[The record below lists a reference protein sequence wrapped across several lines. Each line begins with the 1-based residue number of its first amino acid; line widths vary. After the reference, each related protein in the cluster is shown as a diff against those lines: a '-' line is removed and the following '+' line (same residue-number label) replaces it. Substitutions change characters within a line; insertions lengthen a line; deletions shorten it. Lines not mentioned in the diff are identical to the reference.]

1 MSLHRLTA
9 SALALGAVALGA
21 HAPAHAAPRPP
32 AASLLEGAV
41 CEGAEGAPCGE
52 ARPNF
57 AFHRALHA
65 GPQGAVVRL
74 GNGVTLR
81 FDAGTSFSLGP
92 AVPIPISPQSA
103 PLRAPVVVLHTGRAR
118 ASAARRADESLAVV
132 FRGPHSTSAL
142 VRAGEA
148 TLRASDEGLALA
160 VNTGAGAMLAAG
172 DTWGDCP
179 EGSTCSAPGKH
190 LNVSKRPGA
199 DPPVP
204 LVSALAAASVDGRA
218 FAPTLRW
225 RPSAGATSYEVRLA
239 RSAEF
244 TGPVRFFE
252 ARGTEAPIDDLNE
265 AGTYWAALR
274 SVDADGLPGPWSS
287 AVRVRVV
294 GVETPKGTLITPGG
308 AIALPPG
315 AQLKLHGAEGLRVGT
330 EGVRDE
336 FEAPQQLG
344 VGRGSI
350 RPLRLREPG
359 GDEGVPLRLES
370 RTFRLAVDIGPKTA
384 RWPEDSVNI
393 RVRLADA
400 EGRPLPEGFAFNVDV
415 TFDLQPV
422 QLHWERE
429 GNFLVAA
436 VPSRTL
442 TTPGVL
448 RAEVSDPQGLQLGRG
463 SLEILPSARVV
474 TAQRAR

>member
-1 MSLHRLTA
+1 
-9 SALALGAVALGA
+9 
-21 HAPAHAAPRPP
+21 
-32 AASLLEGAV
+32 
-41 CEGAEGAPCGE
+41 
-52 ARPNF
+52 
-57 AFHRALHA
+57 
-65 GPQGAVVRL
+65 
-74 GNGVTLR
+74 VTLR

-92 AVPIPISPQSA
+92 AVGIPTAQRDA
-103 PLRAPVVVLHTGRAR
+103 PLRAPVIALRAGRAR
-118 ASAARRADESLAVV
+118 VRAWRAGEASAVV
-132 FRGPHSTSAL
+132 FRGPRSTSAL

-172 DTWGDCP
+172 DDWGECP
-179 EGSTCSAPGKH
+179 EGLTCSAPGKH
-190 LNVSKRPGA
+190 SFISKRPGA
-199 DPPVP
+199 DPPSP

-218 FAPTLRW
+218 ITPTLRW
-225 RPSAGATSYEVRLA
+225 RPSAGASLYEVRLG
-239 RSAEF
+239 RSADF
-244 TGPVRFFE
+244 TGPFRSFE
-252 ARGTEAPIDDLNE
+252 AQGTEAPLADLNE

-274 SVDADGLPGPWSS
+274 TIDADGLPGPWSN

-294 GVETPKGTLITPGG
+294 GVETPKGALVTSGG

-330 EGVRDE
+330 EGIQDE
-336 FEAPQQLG
+336 FDAPPQIG
-344 VGRGSI
+344 VGRGAA

-359 GDEGVPLRLES
+359 GDEGVSLRLEP

-384 RWPEDSVNI
+384 RWPEDSVSV

-400 EGRPLPEGFAFNVDV
+400 EGRPLPEDFAFNVDV
-415 TFDLQPV
+415 TFDLRPV

-436 VPSRTL
+436 VPSRAL
-442 TTPGVL
+442 TAPGVL
-448 RAEVSDPQGLQLGRG
+448 RAEITDSQGLQLGRG

-474 TAQRAR
+474 TAQQTR